1 MVVAICCRIRISVN
15 LAFRGSMIA
24 MFITKYALMTQHIF
38 VATLGAFDKIW
49 EMPTSF
55 RALRELH

>member
-1 MVVAICCRIRISVN
+1 
-15 LAFRGSMIA
+15 